1 MLGEHERE
9 SERVGASRAR
19 MGDSEVTQVTSDR
32 VIVTDHSDR
41 IMVTTYRDG
50 DKLACVEQSPLQSL
64 MIAERLLDAALR
76 RLIVD
81 RETRAKFL

>member
-1 MLGEHERE
+1 MSEVHERE
-9 SERVGASRAR
+9 SEPVGASRAR
-19 MGDSEVTQVTSDR
+19 MGDSYR
-32 VIVTDHSDR
+32 VVVTDHSDR
-41 IMVTTYRDG
+41 IMVTTYRNA

-81 RETRAKFL
+81 SGTRAKFL